1 MPRPAA
7 AAAAATTPEPVP
19 SPSGCPWADIGDDG
33 AKLTVDNFPTTLIV
47 TLANS
52 LRRTVTVP
60 YAEQFDLTVS
70 EWRLLSLLMHY
81 VAVPFSELV
90 ALSGSDKALVS
101 RALRMLQQRGYVE
114 LRPLRGRS
122 RPCYRVTR
130 KGKALHD
137 KVIPVARAHQAR
149 VLAALT
155 QDERVALYTALK
167 KLHAMCGAS
176 AAEPADAGP
185 FPE

>member
-1 MPRPAA
+1 MTPPAA
-7 AAAAATTPEPVP
+7 ATAEDPASST
-19 SPSGCPWADIGDDG
+19 GCPWADVGEDG
-33 AKLTVDNFPTTLIV
+33 AYLTVNNFPTTLIV

-81 VAVPFSELV
+81 VAVPFGELV

-101 RALRMLQQRGYVE
+101 RALRMLQERGYVE
-114 LRPLRGRS
+114 LRQVRGKS
-122 RPCYRVTR
+122 KPCYRVTR
-130 KGKALHD
+130 SGRALHA
-137 KVIPVARAHQAR
+137 KVIPVARAHQAQ
-149 VLAALT
+149 VLSVLT
-155 QDERVALYTALK
+155 QEERVVLYTALK
-167 KLHAMCGAS
+167 KLHAACGVG
-176 AAEPADAGP
+176 PAPAPEDTT

>member
-1 MPRPAA
+1 MSVTAEPNTPIA
-7 AAAAATTPEPVP
+7 PEP
-19 SPSGCPWADIGDDG
+19 GIADCPWADIGADG
-33 AKLTVDNFPTTLIV
+33 ANLTVDNFPTTLIV

-81 VAVPFSELV
+81 VAAPFGELV

-101 RALRMLQQRGYVE
+101 RALRMLQQRGFVE
-114 LRPLRGRS
+114 LRQLRGQDK
-122 RPCYRVTR
+122 PHYRVTR
-130 KGKALHD
+130 RGRALHD

-155 QDERVALYTALK
+155 QDERVVLFNTLK
-167 KLHAMCGAS
+167 KLHAAFGT
-176 AAEPADAGP
+176 PAPVATDSGL
-185 FPE
+185 FRE